1 RVSLSGASS
10 RDRARELRR
19 LEDTA
24 RQPPVLHRAEA
35 PGPRDDDGRGR
46 ARHLRPGRSRAREP
60 GARGRGH
67 DPRRARGRSR
77 ARGRRDLRRTRG
89 RRTRGRRTRGSEIS
103 WRVALVVGRVP
114 KVERC
119 DRRERMAGATRLSS
133 STAFALALCLVGP
146 PGCKRRGAT
155 AAISDAAPAAVA
167 ELPKGD
173 GGWFEDEEQL
183 FRIFLPEAPNLA
195 EESELRHEV
204 PTISRTAQVK
214 SGGDELLVIWSDL
227 RAFVRS
233 CAEEPCDESVAL
245 LDEVLSGWEKAGM
258 SIDGRAPSNLEGCAG
273 VRIEG
278 RLESRPV
285 TAHILFCDGT
295 LVQLVASGSW
305 LVEAP
310 RVFGSFE

>member
-133 STAFALALCLVGP
+133 STAFALALCLVGL

-204 PTISRTAQVK
+204 PTISRTAQAK
-214 SGGDELLVIWSDL
+214 TAGDEL
-227 RAFVRS
+227 
-233 CAEEPCDESVAL
+233 DESVAL

-310 RVFGSFE
+310 RVFGSFEWRGRP